1 MNEVEVESFLTFNSV
16 WTLVTGL
23 QFCHIPPHYTFFH
36 TASTLTLV
44 NIYVG
49 FFMENFNDNIQLLV
63 IKAIE
68 MFYLKQIIRLS
79 ESENKVSI
87 DALLE
92 IAIKVKTI
100 RTFSFK

>member
-1 MNEVEVESFLTFNSV
+1 MTTFMLSSFKELNV
-16 WTLVTGL
+16 A
-23 QFCHIPPHYTFFH
+23 I
-36 TASTLTLV
+36 
-44 NIYVG
+44 
-49 FFMENFNDNIQLLV
+49 

>member
-1 MNEVEVESFLTFNSV
+1 MNEVEVVSFLTFNSV

-49 FFMENFNDNIQLLV
+49 SFMANFNDNIQLFV

-68 MFYLKQIIRLS
+68 MFLFKQIIRLS

>member
-1 MNEVEVESFLTFNSV
+1 MS
-16 WTLVTGL
+16 GL
-23 QFCHIPPHYTFFH
+23 SWH
-36 TASTLTLV
+36 
-44 NIYVG
+44 
-49 FFMENFNDNIQLLV
+49 IQLLV

-68 MFYLKQIIRLS
+68 MFYLKQIVRLS

>member
-1 MNEVEVESFLTFNSV
+1 MNEVEVVSFLTFNSV

-49 FFMENFNDNIQLLV
+49 FFMENFNDNIQLFV

-68 MFYLKQIIRLS
+68 MFLFKQIIRL
-79 ESENKVSI
+79 SENKVSI

>member
-1 MNEVEVESFLTFNSV
+1 MNEVEVVSFLTFNSV

-49 FFMENFNDNIQLLV
+49 SFMENFNDNIQLFV

-68 MFYLKQIIRLS
+68 MFYLKQIVRLS

>member
-1 MNEVEVESFLTFNSV
+1 MNEVEVVSFLTFNSV

-49 FFMENFNDNIQLLV
+49 SFMENFNDNIQLFV

-68 MFYLKQIIRLS
+68 MFLFKQIIRL
-79 ESENKVSI
+79 SENKVSI

>member
-1 MNEVEVESFLTFNSV
+1 MNEVEVVSFLTFNSV

-49 FFMENFNDNIQLLV
+49 SFMENFNDNIQLFV
-63 IKAIE
+63 IKAME
-68 MFYLKQIIRLS
+68 MFYLKQIIRHSDSDSRLMLCL
-79 ESENKVSI
+79 K
-87 DALLE
+87 
-92 IAIKVKTI
+92 
-100 RTFSFK
+100 

>member
-1 MNEVEVESFLTFNSV
+1 MNEVEVVSFLTFNSV

-49 FFMENFNDNIQLLV
+49 SFMENFNDNIQLFV

-68 MFYLKQIIRLS
+68 MFLFKQIIRLS